1 MPGNGELRSGGTV
14 REGARRGEAEWL
26 LLGAIVINEGEA
38 AAVRCQARGQRMIGD
53 AGAADERHD
62 RADVDQILGL
72 DAQQMKPHAVRHFAD
87 KGYAG
92 KPQEAGRVRCPRKAF
107 EEGGFDKIEVDRR
120 WIGRRLLRLVLRQMR
135 RLPLQRLARGPI
147 VAERVP
153 MVMMTI
159 RPVMMMAVAMVMI
172 VVVVIVVHGQKLTG
186 LSMMDLCLP
195 RLPWATIEPSA
206 STTTRTPN
214 SAVMSDVS

>member
-1 MPGNGELRSGGTV
+1 MTGNGELRSGGTV
-14 REGARRGEAEWL
+14 CKGARRGEAERL
-26 LLGAIVINEGEA
+26 LHIAIVIDENEA
-38 AAVRCQARGQRMIGD
+38 AAVRCQAGRQRVIGD

-72 DAQQMKPHAVRHFAD
+72 DAKQMKPHAVCRLAD

-92 KPQEAGRVRCPRKAF
+92 QTQKAGWVRCPRKAF
-107 EEGGFDKIEVDRR
+107 EEGGFNKIKVDRR
-120 WIGRRLLRLVLRQMR
+120 WINRRLVSLVSWQMR
-135 RLPLQRLARGPI
+135 RLPLQRLARRPV
-147 VAERVP
+147 VAEGVG
-153 MVMMTI
+153 MVMMAV
-159 RPVMMMAVAMVMI
+159 RPVMMMAIAMI
-172 VVVVIVVHGQKLTG
+172 VTVVVIVMHGQKLTG

-214 SAVMSDVS
+214 SAVMSEVS

>member
-14 REGARRGEAEWL
+14 RKGARRGEAEWL
-26 LLGAIVINEGEA
+26 LLIAIVIDESEA
-38 AAVRCQARGQRMIGD
+38 AAVRCQACRQRVIGD

-72 DAQQMKPHAVRHFAD
+72 DAKQMKPHAVRPLAD

-92 KPQEAGRVRCPRKAF
+92 QAQKAGWVRRPRKAF
-107 EEGGFDKIEVDRR
+107 EEGGFNKVEVDRR
-120 WIGRRLLRLVLRQMR
+120 WIGRRLVSLVRQMR
-135 RLPLQRLARGPI
+135 RLPLQRPARGPV
-147 VAERVP
+147 VAKDVR
-153 MVMMTI
+153 MVMMAV
-159 RPVMMMAVAMVMI
+159 RRVMMMAIAMI
-172 VVVVIVVHGQKLTG
+172 VTVGVIVMHGQKLTG
-186 LSMMDLCLP
+186 LSMIDLCLP

>member
-14 REGARRGEAEWL
+14 RKGARRGEAERL
-26 LLGAIVINEGEA
+26 LLSAIVIDECEA
-38 AAVRCQARGQRMIGD
+38 AAMRRQARRQRVIGD
-53 AGAADERHD
+53 AGTADERHD
-62 RADVDQILGL
+62 GADVDQVIGL
-72 DAQQMKPHAVRHFAD
+72 DAKQMKPHAVRHLAD

-92 KPQEAGRVRCPRKAF
+92 QAQKAGWVRRPRKAL
-107 EEGGFDKIEVDRR
+107 EEGGFNKIEVDRC
-120 WIGRRLLRLVLRQMR
+120 WINRRLMSLVRPVR
-135 RLPLQRLARGPI
+135 RLPLQRLARGS
-147 VAERVP
+147 VMAERM
-153 MVMMTI
+153 MVVMTV
-159 RPVMMMAVAMVMI
+159 RPVMMMAMAMT
-172 VVVVIVVHGQKLTG
+172 VVVIVVHCQKLTG